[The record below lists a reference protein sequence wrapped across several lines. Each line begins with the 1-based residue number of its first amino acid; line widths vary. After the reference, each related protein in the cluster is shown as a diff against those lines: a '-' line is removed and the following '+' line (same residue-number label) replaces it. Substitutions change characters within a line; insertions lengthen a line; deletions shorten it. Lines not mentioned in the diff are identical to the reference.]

1 MMEKYFWIFEI
12 KRFLSVVPFKNL
24 GAIPLRQ
31 LLAASFNP
39 EFNAEFLPALYIP
52 FG

>member
-1 MMEKYFWIFEI
+1 MEKYFWVFEI
-12 KRFLSVVPFKNL
+12 KRFLSVVPLKNL

-39 EFNAEFLPALYIP
+39 EFNAEFLASI
-52 FG
+52 